1 MAVSLLTALDYVGV
15 LSIEFFY
22 GPGGLQV
29 NELAPRTHNSG
40 HFTIEACRSSQFEQ
54 QVRIVAGLP
63 LASVEPRISGA
74 VMVNLLGFEESSGDY
89 AELRQ
94 RLAAL
99 PGASLHWYGKR
110 QAHPGRKLGHLT
122 LVLESGTRVE
132 RAEELERR
140 LAEVRAIWPRQVA
153 PDSGQRA

>member
-1 MAVSLLTALDYVGV
+1 
-15 LSIEFFY
+15 
-22 GPGGLQV
+22 
-29 NELAPRTHNSG
+29 
-40 HFTIEACRSSQFEQ
+40 
-54 QVRIVAGLP
+54 
-63 LASVEPRISGA
+63 
-74 VMVNLLGFEESSGDY
+74 MVNLLGFEASSSTY

-122 LVLESGTRVE
+122 LVLESPTLVE

-140 LAEVRAIWPRQVA
+140 LAEVRAIWPLQGA
-153 PDSGQRA
+153 PDSGRRA